1 MLIIFYYVKKISRW
15 KDNLM
20 VYMLPCEI
28 VLRQCNR
35 CTPKVA

>member
-15 KDNLM
+15 EDNLM

-28 VLRQCNR
+28 VLC
-35 CTPKVA
+35 